1 MEEMKVERK
10 VGGLFMD
17 GGVGLTSDDDVAK
30 KKACG
35 GFGILGVEICSP
47 CQKLRHLRGK
57 QRSRIA
63 DNRDLITANI
73 T

>member
-1 MEEMKVERK
+1 
-10 VGGLFMD
+10 MD

-35 GFGILGVEICSP
+35 GFGIWGAEICSP
-47 CQKLRHLRGK
+47 CQKLRHLRGQ

-63 DNRDLITANI
+63 DYRDLITANM